1 MTKGLQLNKMKT
13 NKSPGTDSLRK
24 ELCEDFWDHNK
35 VCLFLS
41 FKMVFRRRELST
53 FQIQA
58 VIKLI
63 NKNDRD
69 KRFTKNLRLIS
80 LPNVDVTVISK
91 VL

>member
-1 MTKGLQLNKMKT
+1 MTKGLQSNKMKT

-41 FKMVFRRRELST
+41 FKMAFLRRELST
-53 FQIQA
+53 FHIQA

-63 NKNDRD
+63 DKKDLD
-69 KRFTKNLRLIS
+69 KRFTINFTKC
-80 LPNVDVTVISK
+80 
-91 VL
+91 